1 MKLLPVILLGTGQ
14 TGRALARRILTRDS
28 WWAGREGFSF
38 KLRAL
43 VDSAGVLSGQ
53 PFLDEARTRAALEG
67 KERGE
72 PLPADLPSG
81 RWLEAL
87 PTDKP
92 SLIVDA
98 TRSPDTWPHLLEAVR
113 RGHAAVLLNDAP
125 LIGSPALFRTLTADR
140 RARFEATV
148 GAGLPI
154 LEPIE
159 HLLDAGEPITRIE
172 AVLSPPLTALFTAME
187 SGATYEEAARAVTS
201 GRRPAEEDPLR
212 ERSAVRQA
220 LVLARALG
228 ADLRL
233 ESVRFEPLPL
243 ASGAAAGM
251 DRLTHWMA
259 EARSKGHTLRHV
271 AEISPRAVTVGLR
284 EVPASSPLARSAAGA
299 TVVVWGNPAQ
309 PLLTIQGPGEGAEHA
324 ATAALSD
331 LLVLAREEDKP
342 WRQDRL
348 VRSRPVSS

>member
-1 MKLLPVILLGTGQ
+1 MKLLPVILLGAGLA
-14 TGRALARRILTRDS
+14 GRALARRILTRDS

-43 VDSAGVLSGQ
+43 VDSAGVFTGQ
-53 PFLDEARTRAALEG
+53 PFLDEARTRAALDG
-67 KERGE
+67 KERGQ
-72 PLPADLPSG
+72 PLPVDLPGG

-87 PTDKP
+87 PTDRP
-92 SLIVDA
+92 SLVVDA
-98 TRSPDTWPHLLEAVR
+98 TRSSDTGPHLLEAVR
-113 RGHAAVLLNDAP
+113 RGHAVVLLNDAP
-125 LIGSPALFRTLTADR
+125 LLGSPALFRTLTADR
-140 RARFEATV
+140 RARFEATI

-154 LEPIE
+154 LEPLE

-187 SGATYEEAARAVTS
+187 SGAPYEEAARSVMS
-201 GRRPAEEDPLR
+201 GRRPTGEDPLC

-220 LVLARALG
+220 LVLARVLG

-233 ESVRFEPLPL
+233 ESVRSEPVPL
-243 ASGAAAGM
+243 AGDATAVL

-259 EARSKGHTLRHV
+259 EARSKGRTLRHV
-271 AEISPRAVTVGLR
+271 AEISPRAVTLGIR
-284 EVPASSPLARSAAGA
+284 EVPASSLLARSATGA
-299 TVVVWGNPAQ
+299 TVVVWGNPTQ

-324 ATAALSD
+324 ATAALGD
-331 LLVLAREEDKP
+331 MLVLAREEDKP

-348 VRSRPVSS
+348 ARSRSVSS